1 MVCVNIYRNVLLCTC
16 VSHPL
21 QYQPSD
27 ILFIIVVSFHFHGKF
42 PPAWVS
48 HMTVPNW
55 RWHRSQHFK
64 TADDCHCVAMT
75 TTRLAETPCD
85 HGQYATFEDD
95 LNDSDET
102 FTAEKAIECI
112 GFGRFQVFVGLAAG
126 LSWIADGMELM
137 VISILGPVLV
147 FEWGITVYEEA
158 LLSTAVFCGIAVGS
172 PLLGW
177 FSDKYGRRRGVL
189 LASAWVTVAGV
200 LSAMAPN
207 FYWLIFL
214 RFMVGM
220 GIGGEPQ
227 SITYLAEF
235 VSNQFRGPCL
245 LSMAIFFATGGSLAV
260 LLAVAILV
268 PYGWRWWLGACAVP
282 SFVFVVFC
290 LVFGSWLEWLPR
302 SPRYDLLTGNTDNTI
317 RTLQMA
323 ARWNK
328 TKLPEGKL
336 VPEPEIPRGRIL
348 DLLRPGYKLI
358 SFYLVILWF
367 SVAFCYYGIAL
378 LTTHMVA
385 IGNTCNP
392 HAFVNTNNAT
402 SHNLDL
408 IDFWDLFWTSTSEI
422 PGVVLAA
429 ILVEVIGRKRNIII
443 TGMMYTVTCLSLLIC
458 MQKTPM
464 VALLFLARA
473 CIASPF
479 QTLFLYTSEVYPTEV
494 RALSLG
500 LCSMICRLGGMA
512 TPNVANILL
521 SYSIHYAIGVYA
533 GVGFLLT
540 FVAVFLPLETKGM
553 SLKSHGW

>member
-1 MVCVNIYRNVLLCTC
+1 MLFCPYVAVTDWCRRP
-16 VSHPL
+16 SH
-21 QYQPSD
+21 
-27 ILFIIVVSFHFHGKF
+27 LFQ
-42 PPAWVS
+42 
-48 HMTVPNW
+48 TL
-55 RWHRSQHFK
+55 
-64 TADDCHCVAMT
+64 DDRHCVAMT
-75 TTRLAETPCD
+75 TTRLDETTGD
-85 HGQYATFEDD
+85 RGQYATFQDD
-95 LNDSDET
+95 LIDSDET

-112 GFGRFQVFVGLAAG
+112 GFGRFQVFVGLTAG
-126 LSWIADGMELM
+126 LAWTADGMELM
-137 VISILGPVLV
+137 VISILGPVLL

-158 LLSTAVFCGIAVGS
+158 FISSAVFCGIAVGS

-214 RFMVGM
+214 RFMVGV
-220 GIGGEPQ
+220 GIGGQPQ

-235 VSNQFRGPCL
+235 LPNQSRGPCL
-245 LSMAIFFATGGSLAV
+245 VIVAIFFAIGGSLAV
-260 LLAVAILV
+260 LLAMAILV

-290 LVFGSWLEWLPR
+290 LVFGSWLELLPR
-302 SPRYDLLTGNTDNTI
+302 SPRYDLITGNTDNAL

-323 ARWNK
+323 ARWNN

-336 VPEPEIPRGRIL
+336 VPEPEVPRGRIL

-358 SFYLVILWF
+358 SFCLVILWI
-367 SVAFCYYGIAL
+367 STAFGYYGIAL

-392 HAFVNTNNAT
+392 HAFDITNNAT
-402 SHNLDL
+402 SHTLDL
-408 IDFWDLFWTSTSEI
+408 NDYWDLFWTSTSDI
-422 PGVVLAA
+422 PGLVLAA
-429 ILVEVIGRKRNIII
+429 FLGEVIGRKRSIIV
-443 TGMMYTVTCLSLLIC
+443 TGMSYAITCLLLLIC

-464 VALLFLARA
+464 VALLFFGRA
-473 CIASPF
+473 LIEAPY
-479 QTLFLYTSEVYPTEV
+479 QILYLYTSEVYPTEV

-500 LCSMICRLGGMA
+500 LGSMLARLGGMA

-521 SYSIHYAIGVYA
+521 SYSIHYAIGVYVGA
-533 GVGFLLT
+533 GFLLT
-540 FVAVFLPLETKGM
+540 LVASLLPLETKGM
-553 SLKSHGW
+553 SLKSHGWWRY